1 MALKEFNNRKT
12 ADKFA
17 EYITGKELRQYLA
30 DKVKKY
36 CGDDITVFDGAIGS
50 GQLEE
55 FIKPKFLYGVE
66 IQEEAVKTCREN
78 YPNSE
83 IHHMSFFNYFSDV
96 KADATIMNYPFS
108 LKFKDLPDEDKEN
121 IQKLYPWKKSGL
133 VDDMF
138 ILKGLDFT
146 KRYGFYICFPGIG
159 YRKPEKTFREIVG
172 NRLKE
177 FNVIHNAFE
186 DTGIAIVFLVIDK
199 EKVTEEV
206 YKEIYDCRS
215 KKIEASEVCE
225 NAEER
230 WRQLQIY
237 VEPEKIDIDVLEKD
251 LKATRRRINELS
263 EEIDRIV
270 DEIR

>member
-36 CGDDITVFDGAIGS
+36 CGDDITIFDGAIGS

-66 IQEEAVKTCREN
+66 IQEEAVKTCKEN

-83 IHHMSFFNYFSDV
+83 IHHMSFFNYFSDL

-133 VDDMF
+133 VDDIF

-146 KRYGFYICFPGIG
+146 KRYGFFICFPGIT
-159 YRKPEKTFREIVG
+159 YRKPEAKFREIVG
-172 NRLKE
+172 KRLKE
-177 FNVIHNAFE
+177 INVIHNAFE

-199 EKVTEEV
+199 EKESEEV
-206 YKEIYDCRS
+206 YKEIYDCRV
-215 KKIEASEVCE
+215 KKVLRTEICE
-225 NAEER
+225 DVEDK
-230 WRQLQIY
+230 WHQLQIIK
-237 VEPEKIDIDVLEKD
+237 EPEKIDISVLEKD
-251 LKATRRRINELS
+251 LKATRTRINELA

>member
-1 MALKEFNNRKT
+1 MTLKEFNNRKT

-17 EYITGKELRQYLA
+17 EYITGRELRQYLA

-55 FIKPKFLYGVE
+55 YINPKFLYGVE
-66 IQEEAVKTCREN
+66 IQEEAVKTCKEN

-121 IQKLYPWKKSGL
+121 IQKLYPWKKSGF

-159 YRKPEKTFREIVG
+159 YRKPEKTFRDIVG

-199 EKVTEEV
+199 EKETEET

-251 LKATRRRINELS
+251 LKATRRRINELAD
-263 EEIDRIV
+263 EIDRIV
-270 DEIR
+270 DVIR